1 MCFKK
6 PRAITSVVPQS
17 SLPWVWIGTSN
28 ETFTEV
34 VNQKLTYGHVDHKFL
49 ETVTGVK
56 ASNWSYIDSKTFE
69 YRDFPLSGIVIDE
82 PSPISNPK

>member
-6 PRAITSVVPQS
+6 AKSITAVISPS
-17 SLPWVWIGTSN
+17 TLPWVWIGTSD

-34 VNQKLTYGHVDHKFL
+34 VNQKLTYGHIDHKFL
-49 ETVTGVK
+49 EGVTGIK
-56 ASNWSYIDSKTFE
+56 TTTWRYIDSKTLE

-82 PSPISNPK
+82 PSPVSNSK